1 MKIVAA
7 LIMTWIATRGAMEP
21 GRTPGSFWLTTEAVP
36 GRFSNGEVMS
46 TEPVELPYRIDVR
59 WRRIGPEGG
68 RSMHV
73 TVAGAVILIQSG
85 RVGVY
90 AFDEVAL
97 EAQGWTPVPELRTH
111 DEHTISVIQDAR
123 EVTIL
128 VEGKEVARYPVVVTR
143 RSTKV
148 GVGMKGA
155 KGYRSRI
162 YVRSIAVRRDLA
174 GAPDVSDQRA
184 GPVER
189 R

>member
-1 MKIVAA
+1 MKLVAA
-7 LIMTWIATRGAMEP
+7 LAMAWVATRGAMEP
-21 GRTPGSFWLTTEAVP
+21 GRMPGSFWLATEAVP

-46 TEPVELPYRIDVR
+46 TEAVELPYRIDVV

-73 TVAGAVILIQSG
+73 TVAGAVILVQTG

-97 EAQGWTPVPELRTH
+97 EARGWTPVPALRTH
-111 DEHTISVIQDAR
+111 DEHMVSVIQDAR

-143 RSTKV
+143 PSTKV

-155 KGYRSRI
+155 KGFRSTI
-162 YVRSIAVRRDLA
+162 YVRSIAVRRDLGGASEVANDGTGA
-174 GAPDVSDQRA
+174 G
-184 GPVER
+184 ER

>member
-1 MKIVAA
+1 MKLLVALVMA
-7 LIMTWIATRGAMEP
+7 WVATRGAMEP
-21 GRTPGSFWLTTEAVP
+21 GRTPGSFWLATEAVP

-46 TEPVELPYRIDVR
+46 TEAVELPYRIDVR

-73 TVAGAVILIQSG
+73 TVAGAVILVQTG

-97 EAQGWTPVPELRTH
+97 EAHGWTPVPQLRTH
-111 DEHTISVIQDAR
+111 EEHTISVLQDAR

-128 VEGKEVARYPVVVTR
+128 VEGKEVARYPVVVKRAT
-143 RSTKV
+143 TKV

-155 KGYRSRI
+155 KGFRSTI
-162 YVRSIAVRRDLA
+162 YVRSIAVRRDL
-174 GAPDVSDQRA
+174 GAASEAADQRA
-184 GPVER
+184 RAVER